1 MDKQQNQG
9 HFNLR
14 GNGRSGRRKEKG
26 KASEEEVR
34 GCVGGTGGKRMG
46 HGKAVRG
53 KKRWGGER
61 EETAQG
67 ANGGKG
73 TVRKISCGESWGWD
87 NRARD
92 AARRGG
98 TGRNGSV
105 GCRGGNGRW
114 GEVRGGSDQERQAA
128 VLRRRGNR
136 DARDRARR
144 AWRWKRQGG

>member
-73 TVRKISCGESWGWD
+73 TVRKRSCGESSGMGQEGEGCGT
-87 NRARD
+87 AGRD
-92 AARRGG
+92 GAERVCGVSRR
-98 TGRNGSV
+98 
-105 GCRGGNGRW
+105 
-114 GEVRGGSDQERQAA
+114 
-128 VLRRRGNR
+128 
-136 DARDRARR
+136 
-144 AWRWKRQGG
+144 KR